1 MGLFLDYAFM
11 PLPDVVDRSAFT
23 SGYSYNWFLLFV
35 LCLYGK
41 TSLFLLRVAVRV
53 TECFTQVTLPNPQY
67 KLADALNKVDCCMT
81 R

>member
-1 MGLFLDYAFM
+1 MWWTGVRLLQVILTTGFCYLFI
-11 PLPDVVDRSAFT
+11 
-23 SGYSYNWFLLFV
+23 
-35 LCLYGK
+35 CLYRK